1 MDPHSLINVEIQRY
15 YQNEPQFN
23 GVYSGD
29 NLILKKRMGHI
40 YNMC

>member
-29 NLILKKRMGHI
+29 NLILKKKNGAYI
-40 YNMC
+40 